1 MGNIDRLMQAGIIA
15 GGAALSQS
23 DQDIINSLTDDE
35 VSALISIK
43 NKLTPDFV
51 QRLASGGGQRGAA
64 VGIVF

>member
-1 MGNIDRLMQAGIIA
+1 MGNIERLMQAGIIS

-23 DQDIINSLTDDE
+23 DQDVINSLTDDE

-43 NKLTPDFV
+43 NKLTPEFA
-51 QRLASGGGQRGAA
+51 QKLASGGQRGAA